1 MLQHHCSTCACSF
14 TRKARYVAHL
24 KTQLHKRRVELGKN
38 MLPCKECGR
47 LFLNESSLYQH
58 SRKCKG
64 KPDLEIESLNVIG
77 VKNEEKNK
85 LPCQECGH
93 VGSCKGKPALEEE
106 VQRLKDQLSN
116 KNATIDELKT
126 KLKTLETTNTQH
138 VVVKHGRQKIPLKT
152 RELIRNKQENKCKQC
167 THELTP
173 YFHLDHEVA
182 MRFGG
187 NHDIDNLQ
195 ALCAECHTRKS
206 TLESKYN
213 MRIKAAIKD
222 ILNSHDL

>member
-1 MLQHHCSTCACSF
+1 MTTESKHHCDTCNKSFRNKRTLDNHYTTKLHNDRLDNIDSFLSCACNKSF
-14 TRKARYVAHL
+14 KYKQGLYRHRKTCPVAIKNTKKKNEVQSVKNEITNKNAIIQGLKNEITNKNAIIREL
-24 KTQLHKRRVELGKN
+24 KTQ
-38 MLPCKECGR
+38 
-47 LFLNESSLYQH
+47 F
-58 SRKCKG
+58 
-64 KPDLEIESLNVIG
+64 
-77 VKNEEKNK
+77 
-85 LPCQECGH
+85 
-93 VGSCKGKPALEEE
+93 
-106 VQRLKDQLSN
+106 
-116 KNATIDELKT
+116 
-126 KLKTLETTNTQH
+126 KTLETTNKQLLRQITEENDTQH

-222 ILNSHDL
+222 ILNSHEV